1 MQMSFQNVLL
11 GPRILRCPQESAY
24 FSLRIKRRATRPAAA
39 TLSFAIYLKAPGKK
53 GGLNGAAVARKVLE
67 FLSFL
72 RFTWAEM
79 EPPKK
84 VGGSAV
90 GRPVRFYD

>member
-11 GPRILRCPQESAY
+11 RPRILRCPQGSVY

-53 GGLNGAAVARKVLE
+53 GGLNGAAAARKVLE
-67 FLSFL
+67 FFSFL
-72 RFTWAEM
+72 RFTRTEM
-79 EPPKK
+79 DPPKK
-84 VGGSAV
+84 V
-90 GRPVRFYD
+90 RI